1 MAVENGEW
9 VPHGADWD
17 SPEREGGIRKILQQ
31 EGRIPEQED
40 HGPLWGE
47 EYRQNKGEQTMKI
60 TSIALDLDGTTLN
73 SRGVLSERTRQA
85 IEDAL
90 GRDICVIPASG
101 RSFDSLPEEILHIP
115 GIRYAI
121 TSNGTAV
128 VDVRTGGYLRKFSL
142 TEESAEKILDLM
154 SGRDVAF
161 EAFIDGK
168 PYAQKEYVEDPV
180 RFGAMPAAIGY
191 IQRTREPVED
201 MEAFIRA
208 HGRAGKLDCLDVV
221 VKGEEKK
228 HSLWRLLERDVPDIY
243 VTSSVPQLLEI
254 SYRDAG
260 KESALRFLLQYLGLV
275 QAESAAFGDGDNDR
289 GMLAFAGI
297 GIAVANGSQG
307 CLQAADH
314 IAGSNDEDGVAEGI
328 EWLLA
333 MQKEEQP

>member
-1 MAVENGEW
+1 
-9 VPHGADWD
+9 
-17 SPEREGGIRKILQQ
+17 
-31 EGRIPEQED
+31 
-40 HGPLWGE
+40 
-47 EYRQNKGEQTMKI
+47 MKI

-85 IEDAL
+85 IEKAL

-168 PYAQKEYVEDPV
+168 AYAQKEYVEDPV

>member
-1 MAVENGEW
+1 
-9 VPHGADWD
+9 
-17 SPEREGGIRKILQQ
+17 
-31 EGRIPEQED
+31 
-40 HGPLWGE
+40 
-47 EYRQNKGEQTMKI
+47 MKI

-73 SRGVLSERTRQA
+73 SRGILSERTRRA
-85 IEDAL
+85 IAEAL
-90 GRDICVIPASG
+90 ERGICVIPASG
-101 RSFDSLPEEILHIP
+101 RSFDSLPEEILSIS

-128 VDVRTGGYLRKFSL
+128 VEVHTGEYLRKFSL
-142 TEESAEKILDLM
+142 TEESVEKILWLM
-154 SGRDVAF
+154 DGRDVVF

-180 RFGAMPAAIGY
+180 RYGAMPAAIGY
-191 IQRTREPVED
+191 IQRTREPVAG

-208 HGRAGKLDCLDVV
+208 HAAEGKLDCLDVV

-228 HSLWRLLERDVPDIY
+228 RSLWCLLEREVTDIY

-260 KESALRFLLQYLGLV
+260 KESALKFLLRYLGLE
-275 QAESAAFGDGDNDR
+275 QTESAAFGDGDNDR

-297 GIAVANGSQG
+297 GIAVSNGSQG
-307 CLQAADH
+307 CLQAADY
-314 IAGSNDEDGVAEGI
+314 IAGSNDEDGVARFI

-333 MQKEEQP
+333 MQKEEQL

>member
-1 MAVENGEW
+1 M
-9 VPHGADWD
+9 
-17 SPEREGGIRKILQQ
+17 
-31 EGRIPEQED
+31 
-40 HGPLWGE
+40 
-47 EYRQNKGEQTMKI
+47 
-60 TSIALDLDGTTLN
+60 
-73 SRGVLSERTRQA
+73 
-85 IEDAL
+85 
-90 GRDICVIPASG
+90 
-101 RSFDSLPEEILHIP
+101 
-115 GIRYAI
+115 
-121 TSNGTAV
+121 